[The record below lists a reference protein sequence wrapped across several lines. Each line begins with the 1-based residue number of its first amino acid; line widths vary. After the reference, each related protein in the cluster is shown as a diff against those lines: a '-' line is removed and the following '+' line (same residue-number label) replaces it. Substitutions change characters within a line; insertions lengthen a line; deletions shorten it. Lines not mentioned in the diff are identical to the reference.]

1 MFSPLPI
8 PHVLGIG
15 TVRRSEAGIVNH
27 RDSQAET
34 AGPQVSLR
42 GLAPGMQAS
51 LLPLSSPPDCSSPVD
66 LLFPFIYL
74 SEDDIMGN
82 C

>member
-1 MFSPLPI
+1 MSWGYEGKEQG
-8 PHVLGIG
+8 V
-15 TVRRSEAGIVNH
+15 RSETGIVNH
-27 RDSQAET
+27 RDSQAKTET

-42 GLAPGMQAS
+42 RLTLDMQAS
-51 LLPLSSPPDCSSPVD
+51 LLPLSSPPDCSSPAD